1 MGAAKQRR
9 ASARCQ
15 FSSQDRAG
23 GLFTSLGFKNQRPG
37 SPDLMPV
44 CTEFCS
50 HPFGPSSVFGGGG
63 ESGTT
68 DHSGGNVGPG
78 RDDATNGGWCVAG
91 RRVSPRVSCTQLCVL
106 FYGARSLEMSHA
118 LPIRP
123 TPFEELSEEEQIRY
137 IETHLDEIA
146 TELRANPAVSPEDA
160 ERLADSLSRHRSQSE
175 AGIPWEE
182 VEKEFLK
189 D

>member
-1 MGAAKQRR
+1 
-9 ASARCQ
+9 
-15 FSSQDRAG
+15 
-23 GLFTSLGFKNQRPG
+23 
-37 SPDLMPV
+37 
-44 CTEFCS
+44 
-50 HPFGPSSVFGGGG
+50 
-63 ESGTT
+63 
-68 DHSGGNVGPG
+68 
-78 RDDATNGGWCVAG
+78 
-91 RRVSPRVSCTQLCVL
+91 
-106 FYGARSLEMSHA
+106 MSHA

-123 TPFEELSEEEQIRY
+123 TPLEQLSEEEQIRY